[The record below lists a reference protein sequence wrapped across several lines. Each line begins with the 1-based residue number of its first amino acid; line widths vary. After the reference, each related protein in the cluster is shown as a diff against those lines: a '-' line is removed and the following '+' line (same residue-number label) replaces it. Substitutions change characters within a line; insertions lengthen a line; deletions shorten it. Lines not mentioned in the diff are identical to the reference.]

1 MRVIFHLFMHNG
13 LLLSI
18 REGPLYDG
26 TSKKKKSGLNFT
38 PDAPRQF
45 TAGAVKRAK
54 MAGGHLLPS
63 TGTKGHHTD
72 QFSTASPDDKNRH
85 VGDKNNYFKHIH
97 LLTLER
103 ESVLSRN

>member
-18 REGPLYDG
+18 REGPLHDG
-26 TSKKKKSGLNFT
+26 TRTKKEIRVKFHTRRALPVHSWGCQKS
-38 PDAPRQF
+38 
-45 TAGAVKRAK
+45 K

-85 VGDKNNYFKHIH
+85 VGNKNNYFKHIH
-97 LLTLER
+97 LLT
-103 ESVLSRN
+103 

>member
-1 MRVIFHLFMHNG
+1 
-13 LLLSI
+13 
-18 REGPLYDG
+18 
-26 TSKKKKSGLNFT
+26 
-38 PDAPRQF
+38 
-45 TAGAVKRAK
+45 